1 MATITSTLNMGVC
14 LETRRAPPPCP
25 LGKSSR
31 HRAGDSN
38 RGTTWNRASWS
49 SLTHEGSLARSG
61 RAALTTTK
69 HKQERRKVQTS
80 ANSCSRCLIWRYR
93 GCHLDPRSSSNPH
106 VNTRWDSRLSEFLTG
121 AQNLQLVN
129 FRANFCHAG
138 WNFLNLL
145 WGKFHAASCNCCEEV
160 CELALIC
167 LPPDSDRQPPPQ
179 SCFRETILLGGK
191 FLSCKELN
199 NPDFLTWLYNFFR
212 VSFGINPNY
221 DL

>member
-1 MATITSTLNMGVC
+1 METITSTLNMGVC

-25 LGKSSR
+25 LGKSFR

-80 ANSCSRCLIWRYR
+80 ANSCSRCLVWRYR

-106 VNTRWDSRLSEFLTG
+106 VNTRRDSRLSKFLTQ
-121 AQNLQLVN
+121 AHILHLQLVN
-129 FRANFCHAG
+129 FRANFCRAG
-138 WNFLNLL
+138 RNFLNPL
-145 WGKFHAASCNCCEEV
+145 WGKFHTAPCNCCEEV
-160 CELALIC
+160 CELTLVY
-167 LPPDSDRQPPPQ
+167 LQPNSDRHPPPQ
-179 SCFRETILLGGK
+179 SCFREAILLAGK
-191 FLSCKELN
+191 FLSWEYVLE
-199 NPDFLTWLYNFFR
+199 
-212 VSFGINPNY
+212 
-221 DL
+221 